1 MSGKNL
7 IDTGFLNMAYF
18 YPSSVKSSVS
28 FLRLYVDEPV
38 DRDRLLKAVENVMPL
53 HWYYT
58 LKPVLDEKGRVFL
71 CENDNRPHIYD
82 DDGTLF
88 NLGTADTDGYLFRV
102 MAGKNTIC
110 LSEFH
115 VISDGRGR
123 FSFLATLLYEY
134 FRLGGENI
142 EGEDL
147 VLTEEKAA
155 DPGARSQ
162 LLEDIPRN
170 LEPQGLYMPENSFF
184 IPGERTLITTP
195 QTREDALVI
204 SAAQFRAYAKEQGGS
219 QSAVLMALIGRMLC
233 DHYDVGEQVISA
245 SLPVDMRALLKK
257 NALSNYCGTANVLF
271 EPSESAEPLPVL
283 AERLTQRLRSQMTME
298 NLCAGLYPLFDI
310 QELMRNLPLSDPKI
324 NDKRIN
330 SRIEKE
336 KHGSPVSYILTNVG
350 RFPLPSGV
358 EKHLEDFDVGI
369 HNTGGAPL
377 LGILT
382 LKDQMHLTVFR
393 NYETEELI
401 EMLENCLDD
410 CGISCSRRPGFLYTG
425 DEVRPYLFERS

>member
-1 MSGKNL
+1 MSEKKL

-28 FLRLYVDEPV
+28 FLRLYIDEPV
-38 DRDRLLKAVENVMPL
+38 DRDRLLTAVENVMPL

-71 CENDNRPHIYD
+71 CENDRRPHIYD
-82 DDGTLF
+82 DDGALF
-88 NLGTADTDGYLFRV
+88 NLGTADTDGYMFRV
-102 MAGKNTIC
+102 MAGQNTIC

-115 VISDGRGR
+115 AISDGRGR

-134 FRLGGENI
+134 FRLGGEDM

-147 VLTEEKAA
+147 VLTGEKAQ
-155 DPGARSQ
+155 DPDARAQ
-162 LLEDIPRN
+162 LLEDIPRG
-170 LEPQGLYMPENSFF
+170 LEANGLYMPDNSFF
-184 IPGERTLITTP
+184 IPGERTLIATP
-195 QTREDALVI
+195 HTREDALVI
-204 SAAQFRAYAKEQGGS
+204 SAARFREFAKEQGGS
-219 QSAVLMALIGRMLC
+219 QSGVLMALIGRMLC
-233 DHYDVGEQVISA
+233 DNYDVGEQVISA
-245 SLPVDMRALLKK
+245 SLPVDMRGMLNK
-257 NALSNYCGTANVLF
+257 NAMSNYCGTANVPF
-271 EPSESAEPLPVL
+271 DVSEAAEPLPVMS
-283 AERLTQRLRSQMTME
+283 ERLTHRLRSQMTME
-298 NLCAGLYPLFDI
+298 NLCAGLYPLFEM
-310 QELMRNLPLSDPKI
+310 QKLMRDLPLSDPKV

-358 EKHLEDFDVGI
+358 EKHIEDFDVGI

-377 LGILT
+377 FSILT

-393 NYETEELI
+393 NYETDELI
-401 EMLENCLDD
+401 EMLKSCLDD

-425 DEVRPYLFERS
+425 DEIRPYLFERS